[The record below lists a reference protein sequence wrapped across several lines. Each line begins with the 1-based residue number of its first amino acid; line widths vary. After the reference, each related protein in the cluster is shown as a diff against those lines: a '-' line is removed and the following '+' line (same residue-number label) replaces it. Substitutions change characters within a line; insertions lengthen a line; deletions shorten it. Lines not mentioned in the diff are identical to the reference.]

1 MSETINLLNSLS
13 MENKSKVYFIHMNHT
28 NPMLDPNSDLS
39 KSVINKGF
47 NIARLGQKLYL

>member
-1 MSETINLLNSLS
+1 MMFGPAEELPT
-13 MENKSKVYFIHMNHT
+13 KKGKVYFIHMNHT

-39 KSVINKGF
+39 KSIIMKGF